1 MSAERH
7 CDVLVIGLGPA
18 GGAAAWIAA
27 QAGLAVIA
35 VDRKAE
41 IGLPV
46 QCAEFIPAPL
56 GRYAQ
61 AEGVLQQRIGAMHSW
76 LPSGTMSETAF
87 TGLMVDRAAFDAAL
101 AKRAADA
108 GARLSPGTTLD
119 AILPQGRARL
129 RRDDEAFEVAYRLLI
144 AADGPA
150 SRVAHC
156 LGLPALKT
164 VHTRQY
170 TVPLLRPAA
179 HTDIWLSPDYP
190 GGYAWLFPKGDCANL
205 GLGLDRRFAGDMKG
219 PLDRL
224 HAQLAEQGTV
234 GRDILQRTGGLI
246 PVGGLRERL
255 VHGNVLFV
263 GDAAGLTHPIT
274 GAGIAAAVLSGER
287 AGQACA
293 DFLGGAR
300 GALAEFEED
309 LRDQFGESIARALRA
324 REEMEQ
330 LWRTPAAD
338 ADPMHRR
345 GWIAFDEYYAN

>member
-1 MSAERH
+1 
-7 CDVLVIGLGPA
+7 VLVIGLGPA
-18 GGAAAWIAA
+18 GGTAACVAA
-27 QAGLAVIA
+27 RAGLAVIA

-56 GRYAQ
+56 GCHAQ
-61 AEGVLQQRIGAMHSW
+61 APGVLRQRIDAMHSR
-76 LPSGTMSETAF
+76 LPSGAMSQTAF

-101 AKRAADA
+101 AGRAADA
-108 GARLSPGTTLD
+108 GARLSSGTALD
-119 AILPQGRARL
+119 ALLPQGRARL
-129 RRDDEAFEVAYRLLI
+129 RRDDEAFEVTYRLLI

-150 SRVAHC
+150 SRVARC

-164 VHTRQY
+164 VHTRQH
-170 TVPLLRPAA
+170 TVPLLRPAV

-190 GGYAWLFPKGDCANL
+190 GGYAWLFPKGDRANL

-224 HAQLAEQGTV
+224 HAQLTAQGIV

-255 VHGNVLFV
+255 VHGETLFV

-293 DFLGGAR
+293 DFLGGAS

-330 LWRTPAAD
+330 LWLTPAAHG
-338 ADPMHRR
+338 DPMHRR
-345 GWIAFDEYYAN
+345 GWIAFDEYYAS